1 MKAITATVSFT
12 IKNRFYKEDLDEQL
26 ESYKEEIEAL
36 LDYDCDVYNPIK
48 EEDTD
53 ECVSFSFPVDAYVE
67 IIDEKDQIE
76 GEEKIKEDRSTRNC
90 RLPVSFSVW
99 WMSIQMMP
107 ETTWNCFIMH
117 MEIRFMCLTIISHFL
132 SG

>member
-53 ECVSFSFPVDAYVE
+53 AEYNNVMRE
-67 IIDEKDQIE
+67 LEKEVNAAMGKGD
-76 GEEKIKEDRSTRNC
+76 K
-90 RLPVSFSVW
+90 
-99 WMSIQMMP
+99 
-107 ETTWNCFIMH
+107 
-117 MEIRFMCLTIISHFL
+117 
-132 SG
+132 

>member
-76 GEEKIKEDRSTRNC
+76 GEEKIK
-90 RLPVSFSVW
+90 
-99 WMSIQMMP
+99 
-107 ETTWNCFIMH
+107 
-117 MEIRFMCLTIISHFL
+117 
-132 SG
+132 

>member
-48 EEDTD
+48 EEAKT
-53 ECVSFSFPVDAYVE
+53 PATT
-67 IIDEKDQIE
+67 
-76 GEEKIKEDRSTRNC
+76 EEKVEK
-90 RLPVSFSVW
+90 
-99 WMSIQMMP
+99 
-107 ETTWNCFIMH
+107 
-117 MEIRFMCLTIISHFL
+117 
-132 SG
+132 